1 MGRYYSG
8 DIEGKFWFG
17 IQSSTDADFFGGEGY
32 QPEEMNYWFE
42 KSDLDTIKEGIKICK
57 DKLGK
62 NKKRFDIFFDENNG
76 YNDNILQR
84 HWLKHYEEPINV
96 DHDLEWYAR
105 LLFGEQILE
114 CVQDQGDCSF
124 TAEL

>member
-8 DIEGKFWFG
+8 DIEGKFWFAV
-17 IQSSTDADFFGGEGY
+17 QNSTDANFFGGEEY
-32 QPEEMNYWFE
+32 QTQEMNYFFD
-42 KSDLDTIKEGIKICK
+42 KNDLDDIKEGIKICK
-57 DKLGK
+57 DKLSK